1 GMTYGQSLPDV
12 WNDSVV
18 HVAAYWQAQ
27 KMFQALMPSTSG
39 GSTTWTWTS
48 PVGRFRRDRPRSSG
62 TTTDTTRC
70 RSTRGRSRSRPE
82 RASAR
87 RAGRTGRR
95 AAVSSARFSPAA
107 SAAAVAPASRG
118 WHADCFSCPIVDF
131 ELTGSLILFAAA
143 IPYVVEV
150 LRQTPLQARVIAALP
165 PATRAALPPHP
176 RHPWLTVFGSV
187 RFFLALFRWAL
198 RDAPDD

>member
-1 GMTYGQSLPDV
+1 M
-12 WNDSVV
+12 
-18 HVAAYWQAQ
+18 
-27 KMFQALMPSTSG
+27 
-39 GSTTWTWTS
+39 
-48 PVGRFRRDRPRSSG
+48 
-62 TTTDTTRC
+62 
-70 RSTRGRSRSRPE
+70 
-82 RASAR
+82 
-87 RAGRTGRR
+87 
-95 AAVSSARFSPAA
+95 PAA
-107 SAAAVAPASRG
+107 RG

-131 ELTGSLILFAAA
+131 EVTGSLILFAAA

-198 RDAPDD
+198 RDAPDDSPELRALKRQMRMSALREWAFALGFLTVLVLLVRSGWRPVWPRLLS